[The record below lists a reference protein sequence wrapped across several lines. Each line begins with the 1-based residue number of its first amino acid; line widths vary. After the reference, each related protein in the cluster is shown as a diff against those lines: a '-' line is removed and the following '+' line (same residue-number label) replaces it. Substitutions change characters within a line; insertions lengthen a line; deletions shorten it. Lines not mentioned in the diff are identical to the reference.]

1 MFFKKKGDYMRV
13 VDEFLISD
21 NTKLRLQV
29 GEFRGSER
37 IDLRQYIK
45 GADDEFLPTKK
56 GVNFNAEWLPDLI
69 KMVKKL
75 ENE

>member
-29 GEFRGSER
+29 GEYRGSER

-45 GADDEFLPTKK
+45 GVDDEFSPTKK
-56 GVNFNAEWLPDLI
+56 GVNFNAEWLPDFI
-69 KMVKKL
+69 AMVKKL

>member
-21 NTKLRLQV
+21 NTKLRLQK
-29 GEFRGSER
+29 GDFRGSER

-45 GADDEFLPTKK
+45 TDDEFIPTKK
-56 GVNFNAEWLPDLI
+56 GVNFDSEWLPDFLA
-69 KMVKKL
+69 MVKKL

>member
-1 MFFKKKGDYMRV
+1 MRV

-29 GEFRGSER
+29 GEYRGSER

-45 GADDEFLPTKK
+45 GVDDEFSPTKK
-56 GVNFNAEWLPDLI
+56 GVNFNAEWLPDFI
-69 KMVKKL
+69 AMVKKL

>member
-45 GADDEFLPTKK
+45 GADDEFIPTKK
-56 GVNFNAEWLPDLI
+56 GVNFDSEWLPDFLA
-69 KMVKKL
+69 MVKKL